1 MGVAPGRSIAVLGVL
16 AGEGG
21 RTVLRDD
28 SGDMTVVAGGSL
40 RASIDD
46 FVFIWG
52 FALCCERGGGA
63 ASSVSGLYHAF
74 TTHGLS
80 FKRGLGLEVTPPS
93 PANKSCLVRRFAS
106 RHSVEGGEGVRPRR
120 GSYSTGQFR
129 RKVSLSRLLRICTP

>member
-63 ASSVSGLYHAF
+63 ASSVSGLCHTITA
-74 TTHGLS
+74 HGLL
-80 FKRGLGLEVTPPS
+80 FTKGLGLKMATRTTPPS
-93 PANKSCLVRRFAS
+93 PADKSCL
-106 RHSVEGGEGVRPRR
+106 
-120 GSYSTGQFR
+120 
-129 RKVSLSRLLRICTP
+129 